1 MQKKKKIKKKNKKN
15 WERVFVFEITASEL
29 FVLSRLFYAD
39 NSCYQQ

>member
-1 MQKKKKIKKKNKKN
+1 MQKKKNKKKNKKN

>member
-1 MQKKKKIKKKNKKN
+1 MQKKKNKKKNKKN

-29 FVLSRLFYAD
+29 FVLSRLFYVD

>member
-1 MQKKKKIKKKNKKN
+1 MQKKKKKKKKKY
-15 WERVFVFEITASEL
+15 WEIFFVFEITASEL

>member
-1 MQKKKKIKKKNKKN
+1 MQKKKKKKKKKNN
-15 WERVFVFEITASEL
+15 LVSFFFFEITASEL